1 MKNLIIDIGNSAIK
15 TGFADRK
22 LNKNTCRTIL
32 YSKKKFSEE
41 FTDFLKSFGF
51 RKMNSGITETGISLV
66 DDSLKDK
73 CRKIIREH
81 LGKEPVFIN
90 QDLELP
96 IKIKYEKSL
105 GADRIC
111 SAAAANE
118 LYKSKHI
125 LVIDFGTAT
134 TYNIISNGTY
144 AGGIISPG
152 IETSLNSL
160 IKNTAL
166 PYPANVKKFRLMSQN
181 TNSAILS
188 GVFLSV
194 KYTAEGVINTLH
206 RKFIDLTVVATGG
219 LSLNVTGLVE
229 GIDYYNRFL
238 VLEGINIIL
247 NHVTSVRK
255 SRSEI

>member
-1 MKNLIIDIGNSAIK
+1 MKNFVIDIGNSAIK
-15 TGFADRK
+15 AGFADRK
-22 LNKNTCRTIL
+22 LNKNTCRTIF

-41 FTDFLKSFGF
+41 FNEFLKSFDG
-51 RKMNSGITETGISLV
+51 KNIPSGVTETGISLV

-73 CRKIIREH
+73 CRKLIKEH
-81 LGKEPVFIN
+81 FGKEPVFIS

-96 IKIKYEKSL
+96 IKIKYSKSL
-105 GADRIC
+105 GSDRIC

-144 AGGIISPG
+144 SGGIITPG
-152 IETSLNSL
+152 IGTSLNSL

-166 PYPANVKKFRLMSQN
+166 PYPASVKKFRLLSQN
-181 TNSAILS
+181 TDSAILS

-206 RKFIDLTVVATGG
+206 RKYIDLTVVATGG
-219 LSLNVTGLVE
+219 LSLKVSGLVE
-229 GIDYYNRFL
+229 GINYFSKFL
-238 VLEGINIIL
+238 VLDGINIIL
-247 NHVTSVRK
+247 NHLTSVRK
-255 SRSEI
+255 NRSEI